1 MTLANRLRTNRFAEV
16 QRRLQRLCLS
26 LAGNQPPAT
35 QPSKEKTVDDM
46 QVPNTGGLKYH
57 QDNDCSIGKC
67 RSRNGCPTEN
77 WAGLDEKKKTE
88 VLPQFQLLREEQEK
102 WELYV
107 LQGTR
112 IRSTMVSSV
121 DELPDFHVNAERT
134 RSSRSHI
141 YVYFAHF
148 SPSCKNNQARLG
160 NAMADSALSPSEE
173 TLLITQ
179 NSLFER
185 TFKGNMGIQCR

>member
-1 MTLANRLRTNRFAEV
+1 MICRYRTPEDSSTIRITTVASANVDPGMDAQPRTGPGWMR
-16 QRRLQRLCLS
+16 
-26 LAGNQPPAT
+26 
-35 QPSKEKTVDDM
+35 
-46 QVPNTGGLKYH
+46 
-57 QDNDCSIGKC
+57 
-67 RSRNGCPTEN
+67 
-77 WAGLDEKKKTE
+77 KKKTE

-148 SPSCKNNQARLG
+148 SPLCKNNQARLG